1 MISPV
6 LLLLGL
12 GVVLLAAGYWGRRHA
27 ATLGH
32 VPGMEADLQERRI
45 AVMRRGALTCAVVG
59 VAFLVLAGVA
69 PLL

>member
-1 MISPV
+1 MISSV
-6 LLLLGL
+6 LYLLGL
-12 GVVLLAAGYWGRRHA
+12 GGVLLAAGYWGRRNA

-32 VPGMEADLQERRI
+32 VPGLDPDLQQRRI

-59 VAFLVLAGVA
+59 VVFLVLAGVT